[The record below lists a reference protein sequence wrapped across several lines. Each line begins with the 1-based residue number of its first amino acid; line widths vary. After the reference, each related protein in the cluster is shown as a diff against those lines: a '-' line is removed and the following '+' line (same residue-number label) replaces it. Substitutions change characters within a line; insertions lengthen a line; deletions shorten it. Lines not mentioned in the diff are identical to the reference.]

1 MYTFHILYIS
11 GITVNMHKTFSLTLA
26 HIHTH
31 QHTHNTLAHTQIHT
45 HANTLAQ
52 THTRPHTHTPTHVS
66 LAEVGTSP
74 KINY

>member
-45 HANTLAQ
+45 HANAHHIKLQ
-52 THTRPHTHTPTHVS
+52 RTRSGAFRSMPTSAIHVTN
-66 LAEVGTSP
+66 LIT
-74 KINY
+74 